1 MEYQPEIAEPL
12 QDIKGARRAASL
24 CAFATVAEITI
35 AYALLIAASHLM
47 TGVSLGERTRNNL
60 NLILNT
66 VAVNLIAMPVC
77 WLLLLRRI
85 PKAAAPETGSHT
97 RLSFSKLLFYF
108 PCAYA
113 LMYAGALAGKL
124 IDTLMSGGLADV
136 AHNAITAVDPWV
148 TLLCVVIVS
157 PIAEELFFR
166 KAMIDR
172 LSDYH
177 PFDAILLSALLFALI
192 HGNIAQFLYALPIGI
207 LFGIIYYRTQNIGY
221 SILLH
226 IALNAFGGLI
236 PQLLTGPAEGE
247 PAPGLLLADA
257 AFGLFI
263 LAMCVTGIVL
273 LIVRRKRF
281 LPIPSDHPR
290 YRKPFFLNA
299 GFIVACVISVALFVL
314 TEIVI

>member
-177 PFDAILLSALLFALI
+177 PFDAILLSALLFALV
-192 HGNIAQFLYALPIGI
+192 HGNITQFLYALPLGI

-221 SILLH
+221 TILLH
-226 IALNAFGGLI
+226 AALNALGGLV

-247 PAPGLLLADA
+247 ASIVLLLGSAV
-257 AFGLFI
+257 FGLFV
-263 LAMCVTGIVL
+263 LAMFITGVVL
-273 LIVRRKRF
+273 LIVKRKQF
-281 LPIPSDHPR
+281 LPIPSDRPHCG
-290 YRKPFFLNA
+290 KPFFLNA
-299 GFIVACVISVALFVL
+299 GFIVACIAFIALFVL
-314 TEIVI
+314 TEILA